1 VIYEIAVICRC
12 VGWFLV
18 FCARRTNES
27 GCFAECHWKSNL
39 ITGPV
44 VSAIEMN
51 KSNLA
56 NLNEHTRQK
65 LQPHSKRSALHILQ

>member
-39 ITGPV
+39 ITG
-44 VSAIEMN
+44 
-51 KSNLA
+51 
-56 NLNEHTRQK
+56 
-65 LQPHSKRSALHILQ
+65 LHISVVYLQLKWINPI